1 VQTTIVPVV
10 IVVRVED
17 LRNITEERRA
27 ELIDY
32 FDKNN
37 LPRVVT
43 ETHYI
48 ISSDLQHDNAIIQKI
63 FDDFICPYLKENA
76 PDVTKMHVRSDGC
89 KVRSTLG
96 SSSRA
101 ATQHS
106 QKLVCVPIITFLL
119 STFCVR
125 TGPVQVRV
133 QLRLGVAPVQG
144 GLWLGRRLVILR
156 VVPWQVLL

>member
-27 ELIDY
+27 ELIEY

-63 FDDFICPYLKENA
+63 FDDFICPYLKEHA

-89 KVRSTLG
+89 KVRSALD
-96 SSSRA
+96 SSCRA
-101 ATQHS
+101 ATTQQSLHLIFMCPS
-106 QKLVCVPIITFLL
+106 L
-119 STFCVR
+119 SACPTA
-125 TGPVQVRV
+125 GPVQVRV

-156 VVPWQVLL
+156 VVPRQVLL